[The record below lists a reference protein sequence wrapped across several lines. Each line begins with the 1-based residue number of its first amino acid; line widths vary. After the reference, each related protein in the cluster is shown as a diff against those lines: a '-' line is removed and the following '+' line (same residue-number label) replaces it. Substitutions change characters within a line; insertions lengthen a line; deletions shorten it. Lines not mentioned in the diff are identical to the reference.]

1 MYTQLLPLFLTY
13 EPSQIR
19 SRICMETSEHNSTG
33 LISERW
39 FAHNY
44 GICWNILKEQHPKG
58 QKLAF
63 NASFWQEAF
72 WMLFFQNIP
81 TNPIVS
87 QIYFFY
93 DITLRDS
100 VEQHHMT
107 TDMDRLRCN
116 THSDHSSSSW
126 RLASHT
132 DILMGLS
139 RKEDCMTSQKNVFV
153 GS

>member
-1 MYTQLLPLFLTY
+1 
-13 EPSQIR
+13 
-19 SRICMETSEHNSTG
+19 
-33 LISERW
+33 
-39 FAHNY
+39 
-44 GICWNILKEQHPKG
+44 
-58 QKLAF
+58 
-63 NASFWQEAF
+63 
-72 WMLFFQNIP
+72 MLFFQNIP

-100 VEQHHMT
+100 VEQHHIT
-107 TDMDRLRCN
+107 PDMDSLRCN
-116 THSDHSSSSW
+116 THSDHSSSSC

>member
-1 MYTQLLPLFLTY
+1 
-13 EPSQIR
+13 
-19 SRICMETSEHNSTG
+19 
-33 LISERW
+33 
-39 FAHNY
+39 
-44 GICWNILKEQHPKG
+44 
-58 QKLAF
+58 
-63 NASFWQEAF
+63 
-72 WMLFFQNIP
+72 MLFFQNIP

-100 VEQHHMT
+100 VEQHDMT
-107 TDMDRLRCN
+107 TDMDSLRCN
-116 THSDHSSSSW
+116 THYDHSSSRY

-139 RKEDCMTSQKNVFV
+139 REEDCMTSQKNVFV